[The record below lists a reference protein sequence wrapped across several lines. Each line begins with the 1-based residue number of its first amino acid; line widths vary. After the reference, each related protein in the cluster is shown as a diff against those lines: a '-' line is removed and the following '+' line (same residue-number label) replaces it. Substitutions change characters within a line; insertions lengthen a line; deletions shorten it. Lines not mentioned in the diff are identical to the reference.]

1 MLFDTQDNTQE
12 LQKTNLSTTFHFRF
26 STSETEVFGST
37 EERLVL
43 TFSAT
48 PKTNVCK
55 NNIHIK
61 TSKMSKFEIETKSIL
76 TNINSYYGQDDI
88 PFNIHAISVSLCCIV
103 MK

>member
-43 TFSAT
+43 TSSAT

-88 PFNIHAISVSLCCIV
+88 PFNIQYSVSLCCIV